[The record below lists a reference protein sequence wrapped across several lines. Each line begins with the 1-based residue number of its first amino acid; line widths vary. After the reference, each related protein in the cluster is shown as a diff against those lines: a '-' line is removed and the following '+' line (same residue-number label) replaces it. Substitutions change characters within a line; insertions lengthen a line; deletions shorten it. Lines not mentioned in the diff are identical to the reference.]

1 MNTLKY
7 AIRFLMRSK
16 SYTLINLF
24 GLAFSLA
31 CCIILMR
38 YIHREMTVDTH
49 CIDRENIVVA
59 LRDIEG
65 NKFLTNLQEMD
76 SVYIKPE
83 QIMERCQLIIEA
95 KANILHENQSYS
107 MNLGATEGKFF
118 EFFNYP
124 VVEGEATLS
133 APQDAIITR
142 QYAQRIFGNESPIGK
157 VLSYGGKDITIKGM
171 IDQPACKTTL
181 QMDLFISPL
190 LATWM
195 TIYAFYY
202 IFGGITNVLQNEP
215 DRVAHTAIY
224 GDSAVREFFNC
235 RSLYSNAHI
244 KGALH

>member
-1 MNTLKY
+1 MKTLKY
-7 AIRFLMRSK
+7 AIRFLTRSK
-16 SYTLINLF
+16 SYTIINLL

-107 MNLGATEGKFF
+107 MNLGATEGMFF

-124 VVEGEATLS
+124 VV
-133 APQDAIITR
+133 
-142 QYAQRIFGNESPIGK
+142 
-157 VLSYGGKDITIKGM
+157 
-171 IDQPACKTTL
+171 
-181 QMDLFISPL
+181 
-190 LATWM
+190 
-195 TIYAFYY
+195 
-202 IFGGITNVLQNEP
+202 
-215 DRVAHTAIY
+215 
-224 GDSAVREFFNC
+224 
-235 RSLYSNAHI
+235 
-244 KGALH
+244 

>member
-1 MNTLKY
+1 MKTLKY

-38 YIHREMTVDTH
+38 YIHRELTVDTH

-124 VVEGEATLS
+124 VVEGESTLS

-181 QMDLFISPL
+181 QMDLFIS
-190 LATWM
+190 
-195 TIYAFYY
+195 I
-202 IFGGITNVLQNEP
+202 
-215 DRVAHTAIY
+215 H
-224 GDSAVREFFNC
+224 
-235 RSLYSNAHI
+235 
-244 KGALH
+244 LHK